1 MDSKLGLMWSSMS
14 WFVLVLSYLIS
25 FYNFS
30 NFYFMCT
37 DVLSACMSVSDDPG
51 ITDSCE
57 LPCGCWE
64 LNLGPLK
71 DQWVFLTV
79 ESPLQ
84 SPGST
89 FNLIILETWSHYVTL
104 AVLELT
110 CLSSQLQTQDL
121 LASASAGATSKV
133 RKQPSGMISPV
144 LPSQSISQDSNPAC

>member
-57 LPCGCWE
+57 LPCGCWKSNPSSLE
-64 LNLGPLK
+64 E
-71 DQWVFLTV
+71 QSVFLTTKLSFQLLFFFF
-79 ESPLQ
+79 SPC
-84 SPGST
+84 
-89 FNLIILETWSHYVTL
+89 VAL
-104 AVLELT
+104 AVLELA
-110 CLSSQLQTQDL
+110 QQTR
-121 LASASAGATSKV
+121 LASN
-133 RKQPSGMISPV
+133 
-144 LPSQSISQDSNPAC
+144 SNCL

>member
-64 LNLGPLK
+64 SNLGPLEE
-71 DQWVFLTV
+71 QSMLLTT
-79 ESPLQ
+79 EPS
-84 SPGST
+84 
-89 FNLIILETWSHYVTL
+89 F
-104 AVLELT
+104 
-110 CLSSQLQTQDL
+110 QLQ
-121 LASASAGATSKV
+121 GPNFKATFSLSHIVHQIHPSEEVNQVGEPAVGILQYRVV
-133 RKQPSGMISPV
+133 R
-144 LPSQSISQDSNPAC
+144 